1 MATARPESV
10 QEGLAELHPASFGWA
25 LACCGGNRQEAEDVL
40 QAAYVKVLEGSARF
54 DGVSAFKTWL
64 FAVIRRTAGERRRSR
79 WTRALALERWWR
91 GRPEAAAVADPEG
104 LARGSEACRRLRASL
119 LELPG
124 RQREVLHLVFYQD
137 LSLQE
142 AAEVAG
148 ISVGSARRHYH
159 RGKLRLRALL
169 RGTTP

>member
-1 MATARPESV
+1 MATARPVAVSD
-10 QEGLAELHPASFGWA
+10 GLAELHPASFGWA
-25 LACCGGNRQEAEDVL
+25 LACCGGDRQEAEDVL
-40 QAAYVKVLEGSARF
+40 QATYVKVLEGSARF
-54 DGVSAFKTWL
+54 DGASAFKTWL

-79 WTRALALERWWR
+79 WTRALAFERWWR
-91 GRPEAAAVADPEG
+91 KRPAEPTIANPEG
-104 LARGSEACRRLRASL
+104 LADGSEACRRLRASL
-119 LELPG
+119 RALPG

-159 RGKLRLRALL
+159 RGKLRLRALIE
-169 RGTTP
+169 GTKR